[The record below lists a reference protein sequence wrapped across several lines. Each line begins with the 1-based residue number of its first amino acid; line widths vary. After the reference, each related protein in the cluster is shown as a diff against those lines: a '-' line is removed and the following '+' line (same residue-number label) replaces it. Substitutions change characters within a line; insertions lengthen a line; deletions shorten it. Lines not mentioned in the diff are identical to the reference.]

1 MLIIKNGKIHNAV
14 TPEPFIADILVEK
27 GKITRIEKEIL

>member
-1 MLIIKNGKIHNAV
+1 MLIIKNGKIYAV